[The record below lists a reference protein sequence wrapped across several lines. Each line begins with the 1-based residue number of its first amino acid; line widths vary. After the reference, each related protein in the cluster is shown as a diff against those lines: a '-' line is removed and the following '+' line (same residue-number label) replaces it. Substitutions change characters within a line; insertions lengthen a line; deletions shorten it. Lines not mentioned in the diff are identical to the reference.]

1 MKIRTTPLVSKLF
14 DPIFNKQMKNN
25 HVGKNKLFTCSNSQ
39 KINCGNCDQC
49 KEMTSFECKK
59 TYNKAVCLDRQCLSD
74 PQIEI
79 YLDDNEDKGQ
89 KQRIRAS
96 VRWKSDPVKTSS
108 RKTYNYTVYLQYYRE
123 VTLKLGLQHE
133 KVVPGQYLLLSPED
147 EHRSVP
153 HYPCRILSLFT
164 ITLKG
169 KVKNMAHVQFLA
181 RGQNTILGRT
191 SDPREWFLLDE
202 CKEVIL
208 EDVSR
213 YLTLS
218 ISQLNILQNGESLE
232 VPKLLL

>member
-1 MKIRTTPLVSKLF
+1 
-14 DPIFNKQMKNN
+14 
-25 HVGKNKLFTCSNSQ
+25 
-39 KINCGNCDQC
+39 
-49 KEMTSFECKK
+49 MTSFECKK
-59 TYNKAVCLDRQCLSD
+59 TYNKAGCLDRQCLSD
-74 PQIEI
+74 PQIEY
-79 YLDDNEDKGQ
+79 YLDENEDKGQ

-123 VTLKLGLQHE
+123 VTLKLGLQNE
-133 KVVPGQYLLLSPED
+133 KVVPGQYLLISPED
-147 EHRSVP
+147 KHRSLHFP
-153 HYPCRILSLFT
+153 YRILSLFT
-164 ITLKG
+164 MTLKG
-169 KVKNMAHVQFLA
+169 NVKNMAHVQFLVW
-181 RGQNTILGRT
+181 GENSILGRT
-191 SDPREWFLLDE
+191 SDPMEWFLLDE